1 MAVEIPSPGL
11 NDVDVTVR
19 VPLDGAFYAFRQR
32 YNERAGTWM
41 LDILT
46 GDGAVLAQGIALRA
60 DAPVNLHL
68 RARDGMLQGAL
79 MPLDTSGA
87 GRDPGIGELGAR
99 VRLIYL
105 SPEELAEAG
114 L

>member
-1 MAVEIPSPGL
+1 MAVEIPSPGV
-11 NDVDVTVR
+11 NDVDVVVR
-19 VPLDGAFYAFRQR
+19 VPLDGAFYTFRQR
-32 YNERAGTWM
+32 YNERAGAWM

-60 DAPVNLHL
+60 DTPVNLHL
-68 RARDGMLQGAL
+68 RAREGMIQGVL
-79 MPLDTSGA
+79 LPLDTSGR

-105 SPEELAEAG
+105 SPEDVLEAG